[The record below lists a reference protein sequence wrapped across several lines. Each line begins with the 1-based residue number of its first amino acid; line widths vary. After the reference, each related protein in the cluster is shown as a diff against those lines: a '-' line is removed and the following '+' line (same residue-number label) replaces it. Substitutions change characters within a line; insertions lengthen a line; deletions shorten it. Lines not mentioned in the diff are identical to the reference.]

1 MAQEEKGVAAPEIVD
16 PRIAKALAHP
26 LRVRILAT
34 LSHRSISPVEFS
46 REAGVPLSDAA
57 YHFRKLEEFEC
68 AEVTREVPVRG
79 STQHFYRGT
88 TRPLLGDDAWKYLPV
103 SIRGGISGMIWQT
116 LLERA
121 AEAMEAGTF
130 DIRDDRHFT
139 WTPFT
144 VDEEGWSELTALQ
157 AETLEKATEIGVRS
171 AERMAASDDE
181 GVNTTFALACFESPK
196 ADQKTKKKKLKG

>member
-1 MAQEEKGVAAPEIVD
+1 MADEKNGAVAPGIVD
-16 PRIAKALAHP
+16 TRIAKALAHP

-57 YHFRKLEEFEC
+57 YHFRKLEELEC

-88 TRPLLGDDAWKYLPV
+88 TRPLLGDDVWKYLPV

-116 LLERA
+116 LLERV
-121 AEAMEAGTF
+121 AEATEAGTF
-130 DIRDDRHFT
+130 DVRDDRHFT

-144 VDEEGWSELTALQ
+144 VDEEGWSELTGLLAK
-157 AETLEKATEIGVRS
+157 TLEEATEIGVRA
-171 AERMAASDDE
+171 AERMAASGED
-181 GVNTTFALACFESPK
+181 GINTTFALAGFESPK
-196 ADQKTKKKKLKG
+196 EDSKR

>member
-1 MAQEEKGVAAPEIVD
+1 VPSEKKEAAIPEIVD
-16 PRIAKALAHP
+16 QRIAKALAHP

-46 REAGVPLSDAA
+46 REARVPLSDVA

-88 TRPLLGDDAWKYLPV
+88 TRPLLSDDAWKYLPI

-116 LLERA
+116 LLERVA
-121 AEAMEAGTF
+121 GAMEAGTF
-130 DIRDDRHFT
+130 DVRDDRHFT

-144 VDEEGWSELTALQ
+144 VDEAGWTELTGLLAS
-157 AETLEKATEIGVRS
+157 TLEEATEIGVRS
-171 AERMAASDDE
+171 AERMAESGEE
-181 GVNTTFALACFESPK
+181 GINTTFALAGFESPK
-196 ADQKTKKKKLKG
+196 EPSKATQKAKKN

>member
-1 MAQEEKGVAAPEIVD
+1 VPDEDKGVATPGIVD
-16 PRIAKALAHP
+16 TRIAKALAHP

-46 REAGVPLSDAA
+46 REARVPLSDAA

-121 AEAMEAGTF
+121 AEAMEAETF
-130 DIRDDRHFT
+130 DARDDRHFT

-144 VDEEGWSELTALQ
+144 VDEQGWSELTGLLAK
-157 AETLEKATEIGVRS
+157 TLEEATEIGVRA
-171 AERMAASDDE
+171 AERMAASGEE
-181 GVNTTFALACFESPK
+181 GINTTFALAGFESPK
-196 ADQKTKKKKLKG
+196 EDLKS

>member
-1 MAQEEKGVAAPEIVD
+1 VAVQKKSLRPPKLVD

-46 REAGVPLSDAA
+46 RETRVPLSDAA

-68 AEVTREVPVRG
+68 AEITREVPVRG

-88 TRPLLGDDAWKYLPV
+88 TRPLLGDDAWKYLPA

-116 LLERA
+116 LIERA

-130 DIRDDRHFT
+130 DSRDDRHFT
-139 WTPFT
+139 WTPYT

-157 AETLEKATEIGVRS
+157 AETLDAATTIEVRS
-171 AERMAASDDE
+171 AERMAASRE
-181 GVNTTFALACFESPK
+181 NGINTTFALACFESPGES
-196 ADQKTKKKKLKG
+196 KG

>member
-1 MAQEEKGVAAPEIVD
+1 VAASKQGLRSSKLVD

-46 REAGVPLSDAA
+46 RETRVPLSDVA

-68 AEVTREVPVRG
+68 AEITREVPVRG

-88 TRPLLGDDAWKYLPV
+88 TRPLLGDDAWKYLPA
-103 SIRGGISGMIWQT
+103 SIRGGISGMLWQT
-116 LLERA
+116 LIERA

-130 DIRDDRHFT
+130 DSRDDRHFT
-139 WTPFT
+139 WTPYT
-144 VDEEGWSELTALQ
+144 VDEEGWSELTKLQ
-157 AETLEKATEIGVRS
+157 AETLDEATAIEVRS
-171 AERMAASDDE
+171 AERMARSREA

-196 ADQKTKKKKLKG
+196 LDAKKKKAKG

>member
-1 MAQEEKGVAAPEIVD
+1 MTSNSKSLDPPKLVD

-26 LRVRILAT
+26 VRVQILAT

-46 REAGVPLSDAA
+46 HEARVPLSDAA
-57 YHFRKLEEFEC
+57 YHFRKLEELEC
-68 AEVTREVPVRG
+68 AEITREVPVRG

-88 TRPLLGDDAWKYLPV
+88 TRPLIGDDAWKYLPV
-103 SIRGGISGMIWQT
+103 SIRAGISGMIWQT

-121 AEAMEAGTF
+121 TEAVEAGTF
-130 DIRDDRHFT
+130 DSRDDRHFT

-157 AETLEKATEIGVRS
+157 AETLEKATEIEVRA
-171 AERMAASDDE
+171 AERMAAGS
-181 GVNTTFALACFESPK
+181 GKSVNTTFALACFESP
-196 ADQKTKKKKLKG
+196 QEPLKKKKDGAKS

>member
-1 MAQEEKGVAAPEIVD
+1 MSREKKGVAVPEIVD

-46 REAGVPLSDAA
+46 REARVPLSDAA

-116 LLERA
+116 LLERVV
-121 AEAMEAGTF
+121 EAMEAGTF
-130 DIRDDRHFT
+130 DVRDDRHFT
-139 WTPFT
+139 WTPYT

-157 AETLEKATEIGVRS
+157 AETLERATEIGVRS
-171 AERMAASDDE
+171 AERMARSQEA

-196 ADQKTKKKKLKG
+196 LDTKKKKTKS